1 MRGVPHLFKPDEAA
15 PLLRVSGRT
24 VRRWVKEGKLAAIKQ
39 PGGRVLITAEAI
51 AEYIDRDPTEAV
63 AS

>member
-1 MRGVPHLFKPDEAA
+1 MPNLFKPDEAA

-39 PGGRVLITAEAI
+39 PGGRVLITADAI
-51 AEYIDRDPTEAV
+51 AEYIARDPSQEQV
-63 AS
+63 A